1 MTETSGK
8 IITIPSPHKLDLKQS
23 AYRGDY
29 LVGIKSNSKGCFA
42 FMMSNG
48 EWSHEIQETSYN
60 LITRHTRKVEIF
72 YNKDY
77 IRGFAVYDK
86 NNEHWMIG
94 ESGL

>member
-1 MTETSGK
+1 MIATSGK
-8 IITIPSPHKLDLKQS
+8 IITIPSPHKLDMVQS
-23 AYRGDY
+23 AFRGDY

-72 YNKDY
+72 YNQDC
-77 IRGFAVYDK
+77 ICGFAVYDK